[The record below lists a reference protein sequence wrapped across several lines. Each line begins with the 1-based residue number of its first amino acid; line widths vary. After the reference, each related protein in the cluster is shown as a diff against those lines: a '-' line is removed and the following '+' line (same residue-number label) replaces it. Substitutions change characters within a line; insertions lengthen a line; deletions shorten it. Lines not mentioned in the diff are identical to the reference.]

1 VCRYE
6 RKRGRESESES
17 ESERESERESESENE
32 RESSKI
38 VTDGTDGGV
47 HMIFFV
53 VYIFIYVYFFKN
65 TWFLGSR
72 FPAFLHSVD

>member
-1 VCRYE
+1 VCESESE
-6 RKRGRESESES
+6 RARESESESES
-17 ESERESERESESENE
+17 ESERESESESE

-47 HMIFFV
+47 RMIFFV

-72 FPAFLHSVD
+72 FPAFLQSID